1 MNYENYYNK
10 VVDVNAEY
18 QHIKIDGYIGRWSA
32 FQKVK
37 IKGNTYY
44 IFEHDYCGDG
54 TCYLVGYLVVRYG
67 MISYTKPGI
76 VEVYETYDG
85 LIQCLID
92 EDII

>member
-1 MNYENYYNK
+1 MDYKNYYDK
-10 VVDVNAEY
+10 IVDVNTEY

-32 FQKVK
+32 LQKVE
-37 IKGNTYY
+37 IKGKTYY
-44 IFEHDYCGDG
+44 IFEHDYYGDE
-54 TCYLVGYLVVRYG
+54 TCYLVVRYG